1 MTNILKYNFLT
12 LIKIIVQI
20 TNCDCCLICQ
30 QMSVV
35 TFCPTLVL
43 NIPNYIILL
52 IYINHH
58 QLFKKICL
66 YLKRNMS
73 MTRKMIGTAI
83 YNR

>member
-1 MTNILKYNFLT
+1 MTNILKCDFLT

-20 TNCDCCLICQ
+20 TNCNCCPICQ

-35 TFCPTLVL
+35 TFCPTFVL

-52 IYINHH
+52 IYLN
-58 QLFKKICL
+58 
-66 YLKRNMS
+66 LKRNMS
-73 MTRKMIGTAI
+73 LTRKMIGTAI